1 MHGQETFSHYLTLFV
16 SHSMQGA
23 ATVISDAKIPSAWQ
37 WTDVG
42 SRRKHA
48 KQSQSRVT
56 SAAMNSWQFITWIH
70 NYEIW
75 FINSGVRIGR
85 IWHHEFKCL
94 NSYTHIDEFTY
105 PAAPAANQIVLIA
118 IFFVVSDRIS
128 TWQSLSSL
136 HCRSMTRWRP
146 CSRLT
151 IPLARRHCLPGHRQ
165 LFQDL
170 ESFMFDWTW
179 WG

>member
-94 NSYTHIDEFTY
+94 NSYTHIYEFTY

-136 HCRSMTRWRP
+136 DPWP
-146 CSRLT
+146 DGGLVQG
-151 IPLARRHCLPGHRQ
+151 L
-165 LFQDL
+165 LFHHQDVTVWQGTGIF
-170 ESFMFDWTW
+170 SNI
-179 WG
+179 